1 MGLIISVIASGSF
14 VMTAFGIF
22 GEGTCSFS
30 GRGGARVLMV
40 TTYSDGSGAISCNLA
55 AVLMLLAVGAYW
67 AYVLSESGYS
77 FNNSYNRTQ
86 SYNSDV
92 YRRPSSTNEG
102 SSPVD
107 NFLKEKDN
115 MNEIG
120 YKQAK
125 AEEELVEAQEIIDN
139 YKNKQPE
146 EVEVNNSEIETIEI
160 EIKELQEKKEQMLLD
175 LEQEKK
181 RIAEEKLKLEKEIQE
196 KKEIEDLK
204 NEISSLKKEIEELE
218 E

>member
-55 AVLMLLAVGAYW
+55 AVLMLLVVGAYW
-67 AYVLSESGYS
+67 AYVLSESKYS
-77 FNNSYNRTQ
+77 LNSFYNRSQ
-86 SYNSDV
+86 SYNSDM
-92 YRRPSSTNEG
+92 YRRPSITNKG

-107 NFLKEKDN
+107 NFLS
-115 MNEIG
+115 

-125 AEEELVEAQEIIDN
+125 AEEELEDAQTIIDG
-139 YKNKQPE
+139 YKPGKQE
-146 EVEVNNSEIETIEI
+146 DDETATDEIDTIEL
-160 EIKELQEKKEQMLLD
+160 EIKELEEKKQQRLID
-175 LEQEKK
+175 
-181 RIAEEKLKLEKEIQE
+181 LEKEKERKAQEKLELEKELQE

-204 NEISSLKKEIEELE
+204 NEINNLKKEIQELE

>member
-14 VMTAFGIF
+14 IMTAFGIF

-55 AVLMLLAVGAYW
+55 GILMLLAVGAYW
-67 AYVLSESGYS
+67 AYILSESGYS
-77 FNNSYNRTQ
+77 NNSSYRNTQ
-86 SYNSDV
+86 TYNSDL
-92 YRRPSSTNEG
+92 YKRPNSSTEI

-107 NFLKEKDN
+107 NFLNEKN
-115 MNEIG
+115 TFSESG

-146 EVEVNNSEIETIEI
+146 EVEVDNSEIETIE
-160 EIKELQEKKEQMLLD
+160 M
-175 LEQEKK
+175 
-181 RIAEEKLKLEKEIQE
+181 
-196 KKEIEDLK
+196 
-204 NEISSLKKEIEELE
+204 EIEELE
-218 E
+218 KKKAELILKEEERKKEEAKKAEEYKKLTEELERLKKEIREIEEN

>member
-92 YRRPSSTNEG
+92 YRRPSSTIEG

-125 AEEELVEAQEIIDN
+125 AEEELEEAQKIIDE
-139 YKNKQPE
+139 YKPVQQKDDE
-146 EVEVNNSEIETIEI
+146 SASAEFDTIEL
-160 EIKELQEKKEQMLLD
+160 EIKELQEKKQQMLLD
-175 LEQEKK
+175 IEKEK
-181 RIAEEKLKLEKEIQE
+181 ELKAQEKLKLDKELQE
-196 KKEIEDLK
+196 KKEIEELK

>member
-77 FNNSYNRTQ
+77 FNNSHNQTQ

-115 MNEIG
+115 INEIG

-160 EIKELQEKKEQMLLD
+160 EIKELREKKEQMLLD

-181 RIAEEKLKLEKEIQE
+181 RIAEEKLKLEKELQE
-196 KKEIEDLK
+196 KIEIEDLK

>member
-1 MGLIISVIASGSF
+1 
-14 VMTAFGIF
+14 
-22 GEGTCSFS
+22 
-30 GRGGARVLMV
+30 MV

-77 FNNSYNRTQ
+77 FNNSYNQTQ

-125 AEEELVEAQEIIDN
+125 AEEELEEAQKIIDE
-139 YKNKQPE
+139 YIVQQE
-146 EVEVNNSEIETIEI
+146 DDESSSAEIDTIEL
-160 EIKELQEKKEQMLLD
+160 EIKELLRKKTTDASGFRNRKERKAQEKLKLEKELQEKKEI
-175 LEQEKK
+175 EKF
-181 RIAEEKLKLEKEIQE
+181 E
-196 KKEIEDLK
+196 

>member
-14 VMTAFGIF
+14 IMTAFGIF

-55 AVLMLLAVGAYW
+55 GILMLLVVGAYW

-77 FNNSYNRTQ
+77 NNSSYGNTQ
-86 SYNSDV
+86 AYNSDL
-92 YRRPSSTNEG
+92 YKRPTSSTEI

-107 NFLKEKDN
+107 NFLNEKN
-115 MNEIG
+115 TFSESG

-146 EVEVNNSEIETIEI
+146 EVEVDNSELETIEI
-160 EIKELQEKKEQMLLD
+160 EIKELQEKKEQMLFD

-181 RIAEEKLKLEKEIQE
+181 RIAQEKLKLEKELQE
-196 KKEIEDLK
+196 KKEIEELK
-204 NEISSLKKEIEELE
+204 NEISDLKKEIEELE

>member
-14 VMTAFGIF
+14 IMTAFGIF

-55 AVLMLLAVGAYW
+55 GILMLLAVGAYW
-67 AYVLSESGYS
+67 AYILSESGYS
-77 FNNSYNRTQ
+77 NNSSYRNTQ
-86 SYNSDV
+86 TYNSDL
-92 YRRPSSTNEG
+92 YKRPTSSTEI

-107 NFLKEKDN
+107 NFLNEKN
-115 MNEIG
+115 TFSESG

-146 EVEVNNSEIETIEI
+146 EVEVDNSEIETIE
-160 EIKELQEKKEQMLLD
+160 M
-175 LEQEKK
+175 
-181 RIAEEKLKLEKEIQE
+181 
-196 KKEIEDLK
+196 
-204 NEISSLKKEIEELE
+204 EIEELE
-218 E
+218 KKKAELILKEEERKKEEAKKAEEYKKLTEELERLKKEIREIEEN

>member
-55 AVLMLLAVGAYW
+55 AVLMLLVVGAYW

-77 FNNSYNRTQ
+77 FNNSYDRTQ

-125 AEEELVEAQEIIDN
+125 AEEELEEAQEIIDN

-146 EVEVNNSEIETIEI
+146 EVEVDNSEIETIEI

>member
-55 AVLMLLAVGAYW
+55 GVLMLLAVGAYW

-86 SYNSDV
+86 SYDSDL
-92 YRRPSSTNEG
+92 YGRPYSTNEG
-102 SSPVD
+102 NSPVD

-196 KKEIEDLK
+196 KIEIEDLK

>member
-14 VMTAFGIF
+14 IMTAFGIF

-55 AVLMLLAVGAYW
+55 GILMLLAVGAYW

-77 FNNSYNRTQ
+77 NNSSYGNTQ
-86 SYNSDV
+86 AYNSDL
-92 YRRPSSTNEG
+92 YKRPTSSTEI

-107 NFLKEKDN
+107 NFLNKQNTFSES
-115 MNEIG
+115 G

-146 EVEVNNSEIETIEI
+146 EVEVDNSEIETIEI

-181 RIAEEKLKLEKEIQE
+181 RITEEKLKLEKELQE
-196 KKEIEDLK
+196 KKEIENLK
-204 NEISSLKKEIEELE
+204 NEINNLKKEIEELE
-218 E
+218 Q

>member
-55 AVLMLLAVGAYW
+55 AVLMLLVVGAYW
-67 AYVLSESGYS
+67 AYVFSESGYS
-77 FNNSYNRTQ
+77 LNNSYNRTQ
-86 SYNSDV
+86 SYNSDM
-92 YRRPSSTNEG
+92 YRRPSITNER

-107 NFLKEKDN
+107 NFLN
-115 MNEIG
+115 

-125 AEEELVEAQEIIDN
+125 AEEELEEAQEIIDE
-139 YKNKQPE
+139 YKPAKQE
-146 EVEVNNSEIETIEI
+146 DDGSATAEIDTIEL
-160 EIKELQEKKEQMLLD
+160 EIKELEDKKQQILMD
-175 LEQEKK
+175 
-181 RIAEEKLKLEKEIQE
+181 LEKEKERKAQEKLELEKELQE

-204 NEISSLKKEIEELE
+204 NEINNLKKEIQELE

>member
-55 AVLMLLAVGAYW
+55 AVLMLLVVGAYW

-77 FNNSYNRTQ
+77 FNNSYDRTQ

-125 AEEELVEAQEIIDN
+125 AEEELEEAQEIIDN

-146 EVEVNNSEIETIEI
+146 EVEVDNSEIETIEI

-181 RIAEEKLKLEKEIQE
+181 RITEEKLKLEKEIQE

>member
-55 AVLMLLAVGAYW
+55 AVLMLLVVGAYW

-77 FNNSYNRTQ
+77 FNNSYDRTQ

-146 EVEVNNSEIETIEI
+146 EVEVDNSEIETIEI

-181 RIAEEKLKLEKEIQE
+181 RITEEKLKLEKEIQE

>member
-55 AVLMLLAVGAYW
+55 GVLMLLAVGAYW

-77 FNNSYNRTQ
+77 FNNSYNRNQ

-92 YRRPSSTNEG
+92 YSRPYSTNEG
-102 SSPVD
+102 DSPVD

-146 EVEVNNSEIETIEI
+146 EVEVDNSEIETIEI

-181 RIAEEKLKLEKEIQE
+181 RITEEKLKLEKEIQE

>member
-55 AVLMLLAVGAYW
+55 AVLMLLVVGAYW

-77 FNNSYNRTQ
+77 FNNSYDRTQ

-196 KKEIEDLK
+196 KKEIEELK

>member
-77 FNNSYNRTQ
+77 FNNSYDRTQ

-115 MNEIG
+115 INEIG

-160 EIKELQEKKEQMLLD
+160 EIKELREKKEQMLLD

-181 RIAEEKLKLEKEIQE
+181 RIAEEKLKLEKELQE
-196 KKEIEDLK
+196 KIEIEDLK

>member
-55 AVLMLLAVGAYW
+55 GILMLLAVGAYW
-67 AYVLSESGYS
+67 AYILSESGYS
-77 FNNSYNRTQ
+77 TRSSYGNTQ
-86 SYNSDV
+86 AYNSDF
-92 YRRPSSTNEG
+92 YKRPTSSTEI

-107 NFLKEKDN
+107 NFL
-115 MNEIG
+115 NEQNTFSESG

-146 EVEVNNSEIETIEI
+146 EVEIDNSEIETIE
-160 EIKELQEKKEQMLLD
+160 M
-175 LEQEKK
+175 
-181 RIAEEKLKLEKEIQE
+181 
-196 KKEIEDLK
+196 
-204 NEISSLKKEIEELE
+204 EIEELE
-218 E
+218 KKKAELILKEEERKKQEAKKAEEYKKLTEELERLKKEIKEIEED

>member
-55 AVLMLLAVGAYW
+55 AVLMLLVVGAYW

-77 FNNSYNRTQ
+77 FNNSYDRTQ

-125 AEEELVEAQEIIDN
+125 AEEELEEAQEIIDN

>member
-55 AVLMLLAVGAYW
+55 AVLMLLVVGAYW

-77 FNNSYNRTQ
+77 FNNSYDRTQ

-204 NEISSLKKEIEELE
+204 NEINNLKKEIEDLE
-218 E
+218 Q

>member
-55 AVLMLLAVGAYW
+55 AVLMLLVVGAYW

-77 FNNSYNRTQ
+77 FNNSYDRTQ

-125 AEEELVEAQEIIDN
+125 AEEELEEAQEIIDN

-160 EIKELQEKKEQMLLD
+160 EIKELQEKKEQMLLED
-175 LEQEKK
+175 WQT
-181 RIAEEKLKLEKEIQE
+181 
-196 KKEIEDLK
+196 IE
-204 NEISSLKKEIEELE
+204 
-218 E
+218 

>member
-77 FNNSYNRTQ
+77 FNNSYNQTQ
-86 SYNSDV
+86 SYNSGV

-139 YKNKQPE
+139 YKNKQPK

>member
-55 AVLMLLAVGAYW
+55 GVLMLLAVGAYW

-115 MNEIG
+115 INEIG

-125 AEEELVEAQEIIDN
+125 AEEELEEAQKIIDE
-139 YKNKQPE
+139 YKPAEQE
-146 EVEVNNSEIETIEI
+146 DDESASAEIDTIEL
-160 EIKELQEKKEQMLLD
+160 EIKELEEKKQQMLLDLEKEKERKAQEKLKLEKELQEKKE
-175 LEQEKK
+175 
-181 RIAEEKLKLEKEIQE
+181 IEE
-196 KKEIEDLK
+196 LK

>member
-55 AVLMLLAVGAYW
+55 AVLMLLVVGAYW

-77 FNNSYNRTQ
+77 FNNSYDRTQ

-160 EIKELQEKKEQMLLD
+160 EIKELREKKEQMLLD

>member
-14 VMTAFGIF
+14 IMTAFGIF

-55 AVLMLLAVGAYW
+55 GILMLLAVGAYW

-77 FNNSYNRTQ
+77 NNSSYGSSQT
-86 SYNSDV
+86 YNSDF
-92 YRRPSSTNEG
+92 YKRPTSSTEI

-107 NFLKEKDN
+107 NFLNEKN
-115 MNEIG
+115 TFSKSG

-146 EVEVNNSEIETIEI
+146 EVEVDNSEIETIE
-160 EIKELQEKKEQMLLD
+160 M
-175 LEQEKK
+175 
-181 RIAEEKLKLEKEIQE
+181 
-196 KKEIEDLK
+196 
-204 NEISSLKKEIEELE
+204 EIEELE
-218 E
+218 KKKAELILKEEERKKQEAKKAEEYKKLTEELEKLKKEIKEIEEN

>member
-55 AVLMLLAVGAYW
+55 GILMLLVVGAYW

-77 FNNSYNRTQ
+77 NNSSYGNTQ
-86 SYNSDV
+86 AYNSDF
-92 YRRPSSTNEG
+92 YKRPTSSTEI

-107 NFLKEKDN
+107 NFLNEKN
-115 MNEIG
+115 TFSKSG

-125 AEEELVEAQEIIDN
+125 AEEELVEAQEIINN

-146 EVEVNNSEIETIEI
+146 EVEVDNSEIETIEI

-204 NEISSLKKEIEELE
+204 NEINNLKKEIEELE
-218 E
+218 Q

>member
-1 MGLIISVIASGSF
+1 MGLIISLLASGSF

-67 AYVLSESGYS
+67 AYVFSESGFS
-77 FNNSYNRTQ
+77 SRNSYNRNQ
-86 SYNSDV
+86 SFNSDL
-92 YRRPSSTNEG
+92 YERPLSTNTG
-102 SSPVD
+102 SSPVE
-107 NFLKEKDN
+107 NFLKDKDTF
-115 MNEIG
+115 NEIG

-139 YKNKQPE
+139 YKNKEKELNTP
-146 EVEVNNSEIETIEI
+146 NEIDTIEL
-160 EIKELQEKKEQMLLD
+160 EIKELQEKKQQMLLD
-175 LEQEKK
+175 LEIEKERIAQEKF
-181 RIAEEKLKLEKEIQE
+181 ELEKELKE

-204 NEISSLKKEIEELE
+204 KEIQNLKNEIEELE
-218 E
+218 Q

>member
-14 VMTAFGIF
+14 IMTAFGIF

-55 AVLMLLAVGAYW
+55 EDMLLAVGAYR

-77 FNNSYNRTQ
+77 NNSSKGNSQT
-86 SYNSDV
+86 YNSDL
-92 YRRPSSTNEG
+92 YKRPTSSTEI

-107 NFLKEKDN
+107 SFL
-115 MNEIG
+115 NEQNTFSESG

-146 EVEVNNSEIETIEI
+146 EVEVDNSEIETIE
-160 EIKELQEKKEQMLLD
+160 M
-175 LEQEKK
+175 
-181 RIAEEKLKLEKEIQE
+181 
-196 KKEIEDLK
+196 
-204 NEISSLKKEIEELE
+204 EIEELE
-218 E
+218 KKKQN

>member
-1 MGLIISVIASGSF
+1 MGLIFSVIASGSF
-14 VMTAFGIF
+14 IMTAFGIF

-55 AVLMLLAVGAYW
+55 GILMLLAVGAYW

-77 FNNSYNRTQ
+77 NNSSYGKAQT
-86 SYNSDV
+86 YNSDL
-92 YRRPSSTNEG
+92 YKRPNSSTEI

-107 NFLKEKDN
+107 NFLNEKN
-115 MNEIG
+115 TFSESG

-146 EVEVNNSEIETIEI
+146 EVEVDNSEIETIEI

-181 RIAEEKLKLEKEIQE
+181 RIVEEKLKLERELQE

-204 NEISSLKKEIEELE
+204 NEINNLKKEIEDLE
-218 E
+218 Q

>member
-55 AVLMLLAVGAYW
+55 AVLMLLVVGAYW

-77 FNNSYNRTQ
+77 FNNSYDRTQ

-181 RIAEEKLKLEKEIQE
+181 RIAEEKLKLERELQE

-204 NEISSLKKEIEELE
+204 NEINNLKKEIEDLE
-218 E
+218 Q

>member
-77 FNNSYNRTQ
+77 FNNSYNQTQ

-92 YRRPSSTNEG
+92 YRRPSLTNEG

-115 MNEIG
+115 INEIG

>member
-1 MGLIISVIASGSF
+1 MGLIISLLASGSF

-40 TTYSDGSGAISCNLA
+40 TTYSDSSGAISCNLA

-67 AYVLSESGYS
+67 AYVFSESGNYSRNSYSRNQS
-77 FNNSYNRTQ
+77 FN
-86 SYNSDV
+86 SDL
-92 YRRPSSTNEG
+92 YERQLSTNTG
-102 SSPVD
+102 SSPVE
-107 NFLKEKDN
+107 NFLKDKDIF
-115 MNEIG
+115 NESG

-139 YKNKQPE
+139 YKNKEKELNTP
-146 EVEVNNSEIETIEI
+146 NEIDTIEL
-160 EIKELQEKKEQMLLD
+160 EIKELQEKKQQMLLD
-175 LEQEKK
+175 LEIEKERIAQEKF
-181 RIAEEKLKLEKEIQE
+181 ELEKELKE

-204 NEISSLKKEIEELE
+204 KEIQNLKKEIEELE
-218 E
+218 Q

>member
-14 VMTAFGIF
+14 IMTAFGIF

-55 AVLMLLAVGAYW
+55 GILMLLAVGAYW
-67 AYVLSESGYS
+67 AYILSESGYS
-77 FNNSYNRTQ
+77 NNSSYGNTQ
-86 SYNSDV
+86 TYNSDL
-92 YRRPSSTNEG
+92 YKRPNSSTEI

-107 NFLKEKDN
+107 NFLNEKN
-115 MNEIG
+115 TFSESG

-146 EVEVNNSEIETIEI
+146 EVEVDNSEIETIEI
-160 EIKELQEKKEQMLLD
+160 EIKELQEKKEQMLLN

-181 RIAEEKLKLEKEIQE
+181 RIAEEKLKLERELQE
-196 KKEIEDLK
+196 KKEIENLK
-204 NEISSLKKEIEELE
+204 NEINNLKKEIEDLE
-218 E
+218 Q

>member
-55 AVLMLLAVGAYW
+55 AVLMLLVVGAYW

-77 FNNSYNRTQ
+77 FNNSYDRTQ

>member
-30 GRGGARVLMV
+30 GRGGARVLIV

-67 AYVLSESGYS
+67 AYILSESGNS

-92 YRRPSSTNEG
+92 YRGPSSTNEG

-125 AEEELVEAQEIIDN
+125 AEEELAEAQEIIDN
-139 YKNKQPE
+139 YKSKQPD
-146 EVEVNNSEIETIEI
+146 EVVDDNSELETIEM

-175 LEQEKK
+175 LEEEKE
-181 RIAEEKLKLEKEIQE
+181 RVAQEKLKLEKELKE

-204 NEISSLKKEIEELE
+204 NEISNLKKEIEELE
-218 E
+218 D

>member
-181 RIAEEKLKLEKEIQE
+181 RIAEEKLKLEKELQE